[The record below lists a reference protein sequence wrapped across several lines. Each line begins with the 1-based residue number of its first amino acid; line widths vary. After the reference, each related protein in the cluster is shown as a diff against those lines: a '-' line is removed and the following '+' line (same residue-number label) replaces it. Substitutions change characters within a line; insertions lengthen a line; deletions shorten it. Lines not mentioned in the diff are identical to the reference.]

1 MGNNMDVDGILVND
15 TDMKGNSCQ
24 VIGDLEC
31 DDGEMPACSGLGV
44 IDCTDDCPGT
54 EEEFKHFREVMEDKD
69 FGKKFPKIAALSK
82 KPKPEPEPMTSDDD
96 GTEPEPEPTKPS
108 RDIKA
113 EFLASLTK
121 CKDFSEDTKALLSL
135 VKGDG
140 MQFGATSNDPND
152 LTYVAPGAISNISQ
166 IEYDYSEYYDEVESE
181 TTKKRRDV
189 EDTKES
195 KEENVLVKKID
206 QMKKEL
212 KLEDPDTNADKVEKP
227 LKDKTLTMNK
237 KDYYEKL
244 NGLDNDDLKNISE
257 EDKINMNMIRS
268 VDDELE
274 MTNITI
280 TVGDNIT
287 EVVVEE
293 NVTESDPE
301 VVEEL
306 SKRVKREVDEMR
318 NLFYSAVKLVRDG
331 AEEAGPGRHDLVYRL
346 AHRMAALRRKREVEV
361 MDKSTETIGGFCNIK
376 NMTCSEFP
384 TKSKCRGIGIGRCG
398 SNADLLKQ
406 LFTPHVVMV
415 SSVSIIVIVM
425 VTVGLSYY
433 CYKLKTENRI
443 EPSED
448 EEHDVANGG
457 VKTLETNQG

>member
-1 MGNNMDVDGILVND
+1 M
-15 TDMKGNSCQ
+15 
-24 VIGDLEC
+24 
-31 DDGEMPACSGLGV
+31 GV

-54 EEEFKHFREVMEDKD
+54 EEEFKHFSEVMEDPD
-69 FGKKFPKIAALSK
+69 FAKKFPKIAALSK
-82 KPKPEPEPMTSDDD
+82 KPEAKPMTSDDE
-96 GTEPEPEPTKPS
+96 GTEPEPEPEPTKPS

-113 EFLASLTK
+113 EFIKSLTK

-135 VKGDG
+135 GQGNV
-140 MQFGATSNDPND
+140 QFGTTSNDPND

-166 IEYDYSEYYDEVESE
+166 IEYDYSEYYDDVESE

-195 KEENVLVKKID
+195 KENNVLVKKID
-206 QMKKEL
+206 EMKKKEKL
-212 KLEDPDTNADKVEKP
+212 DDPDRSAVKLEIPVP
-227 LKDKTLTMNK
+227 VKDQTLTMNK

-287 EVVVEE
+287 EVIVEE

-306 SKRVKREVDEMR
+306 SRRVKREVDEMR
-318 NLFYSAVKLVRDG
+318 DLFYSAVKLVRSG
-331 AEEAGPGRHDLVYRL
+331 VEETGPGRHDLVYRL
-346 AHRMAALRRKREVEV
+346 AHRMAALRRKREVEI
-361 MDKSTETIGGFCNIK
+361 MDKSTEKVGDLCRIK

-384 TKSKCRGIGIGRCG
+384 TKSKCR
-398 SNADLLKQ
+398 
-406 LFTPHVVMV
+406 
-415 SSVSIIVIVM
+415 
-425 VTVGLSYY
+425 
-433 CYKLKTENRI
+433 
-443 EPSED
+443 
-448 EEHDVANGG
+448 
-457 VKTLETNQG
+457 